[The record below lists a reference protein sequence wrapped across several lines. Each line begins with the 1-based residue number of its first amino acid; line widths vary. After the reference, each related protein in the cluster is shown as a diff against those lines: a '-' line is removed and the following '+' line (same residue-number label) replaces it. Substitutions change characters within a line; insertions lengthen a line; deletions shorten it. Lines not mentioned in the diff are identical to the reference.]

1 MARRSAP
8 KQMTTKQL
16 LETAP
21 STIVLDAPSVKLI
34 ELLHLQRKKKKINEK
49 LFKYTQAGINTLL
62 CENYQTLNNQLEEI
76 NAEIETKKG
85 GKRSRKNKKSHKK
98 RAHTKRTHAKRA
110 HKKRARHTR
119 KH

>member
-1 MARRSAP
+1 
-8 KQMTTKQL
+8 MTTKQL

-21 STIVLDAPSVKLI
+21 STIVLDAPSVKRI

-49 LFKYTQAGINTLL
+49 LFKYTQAGITTPL

-85 GKRSRKNKKSHKK
+85 GKRSHKNKKSHKK
-98 RAHTKRTHAKRA
+98 HAKRTRT
-110 HKKRARHTR
+110 KRARHTR